1 MGVMEEAFPDATLN
15 TMDRLLVLD
24 RNISLKNSEIK
35 RLTCAKRVRKLKNT
49 YSDDLDSFICNLI
62 TRALFCRK
70 PQTFIEPQV
79 YLVKGAD
86 VSSVLLTLKVTP
98 IATLLL
104 SADRIKKMHNAC
116 LTKQKLEGIL
126 FSINRLKESH
136 EEAVDLYKQ
145 RKVETT
151 LPAKT
156 SQIKKLFQD
165 YAKAEIK
172 SEIAIINDGMKN
184 RW

>member
-1 MGVMEEAFPDATLN
+1 MGVMEEAFSDATLN

-24 RNISLKNSEIK
+24 KNVSLKNSEIK
-35 RLTCAKRVRKLKNT
+35 RLTRATRVRKLKNT
-49 YSDDLDSFICNLI
+49 YSDDLDSFICSLI

-79 YLVKGAD
+79 YVVKGAD
-86 VSSVLLTLKVTP
+86 VSSVMLTLKVTP

-104 SADRIKKMHNAC
+104 TADRIKKLHNAC
-116 LTKQKLEGIL
+116 LTKQKLDEIL
-126 FSINRLKESH
+126 FSIDQVKELH
-136 EEAVDLYKQ
+136 EEVVDFYKR
-145 RKVETT
+145 RKAQTT

-156 SQIKKLFQD
+156 SQIKKIFQD

-172 SEIAIINDGMKN
+172 SEMAVINDVMKN